1 MRQYF
6 IHANFGWNYLNEDN
20 NSVTETTK
28 PETTETTETT
38 KTTKTPETTKGI
50 QSCADSEFGCCY
62 DNETDATGPNG
73 EGCPCSISRFGCCPD
88 GVTTGTYN
96 IIKHSKVIKEIN
108 CVSMQQFYF
117 YFYK

>member
-6 IHANFGWNYLNEDN
+6 VHANFGWNYLNEDN

-38 KTTKTPETTKGI
+38 KTSETTTGI

-96 IIKHSKVIKEIN
+96 KTFQNNQGNKLL
-108 CVSMQQFYF
+108 
-117 YFYK
+117 

>member
-28 PETTETTETT
+28 PETTETSEITKTSETT
-38 KTTKTPETTKGI
+38 TGI

-73 EGCPCSISRFGCCPD
+73 EGCPCSISRFGCCTD
-88 GVTTGTYN
+88 GVTTGRYL
-96 IIKHSKVIKEIN
+96 
-108 CVSMQQFYF
+108 
-117 YFYK
+117 